1 MGLFSSKNTARTYAL
16 FDIDSASVGGAIAR
30 IGTSDLP
37 TIYFTARSPIQV
49 REHEDSQDA
58 MLRTLAEVSEQLIS
72 QGGPTLRKET
82 GSGHIDKVI
91 ASIGAPWQLTNIRIE
106 AIEEKK
112 QFVFTDS
119 ILSEIL
125 RREIEV
131 PEGYIKSTQ
140 SVIATLLN
148 GYETPK
154 PVGKKAIRA
163 DVYILSSLIDKV
175 IAKNIEK
182 ALRKTYHTHALTL
195 TAFASV
201 SFSAFR
207 NVYPHEKDFILL
219 DVTGESTTIEFIQK
233 GLLIDVVT
241 VAHGRQDEAQGS
253 PNNTEE
259 QIWIDSIKN
268 ALQTAGVAHTLP
280 PTIFLLANPDVREYL
295 RTLINSSTIPS
306 LWLTDDP
313 LRIIAVSASHFSQFV
328 RSRGVAEAD
337 LYFSLLALFVR
348 NEQKK

>member
-1 MGLFSSKNTARTYAL
+1 MGFFSKKSTALSYAL
-16 FDIDSASVGGAIAR
+16 FDIDSASVGGAIAQ
-30 IGTSDLP
+30 IGKADLP
-37 TIYFTARSPIQV
+37 TIYFTARSTIQI
-49 REHEDSQDA
+49 REHEDIQDA
-58 MLRTLAEVSEQLIS
+58 MLRTLAEVSEQLVS

-106 AIEEKK
+106 AIEEDKP
-112 QFVFTDS
+112 FIFTES
-119 ILSEIL
+119 LQSEML
-125 RREIEV
+125 RRDIEI
-131 PEGYIKSTQ
+131 PEGYVKSAQ

-154 PVGKKAIRA
+154 PIGKKAARA

-175 IAKNIEK
+175 ISKNIEK

-219 DVTGESTTIEFIQK
+219 DVSGESTTIAFIQK
-233 GLLIDVVT
+233 GLLIDVVS
-241 VAHGRQDEAQGS
+241 VAHGRQDEAQA
-253 PNNTEE
+253 TIDTDEE
-259 QIWIDSIKN
+259 KIWVESIKS
-268 ALQTAGVAHTLP
+268 ALQAAGSAHTLP
-280 PTIFLLANPDVREYL
+280 PTIFLLANPDMRDYL
-295 RTLINSSTIPS
+295 RTLINNSSIPS

-313 LRIIAVSASHFSQFV
+313 LRIIAVSASHFAQFV
-328 RSRGVAEAD
+328 RSRAIAEAD
-337 LYFSLLALFVR
+337 LYFSLVALFVK
-348 NEQKK
+348 NSL